1 MIKSSNKNF
10 KKIIFNCRL
19 CSCRSWSV
27 GCCSAAIPSSPS
39 TAPASATLTG
49 TLSLVIKWTSWRRQL
64 AYTLWFPP
72 CRRRTALGCLLS
84 RRPGTCIYSWKFYSS
99 LPTCRKLFFPDFL
112 PTERSMKRFVEMLS
126 SPLCTLNMFFLLLK
140 KIGFSHCIKR
150 AVWSSI
156 LPLKI
161 VHMFGETVFIVHHW
175 NIQLDVKVFL

>member
-10 KKIIFNCRL
+10 KKTIFNCRL

-84 RRPGTCIYSWKFYSS
+84 RRPGTCIYSWKFYIQLSAHVAEIVFPRFFSPNREESEEVRGNVVFPALYSQHVFSSSKKNRILSLYKASCLVKHFAIENCTHVRWNGVYCSS
-99 LPTCRKLFFPDFL
+99 LKYSVGC
-112 PTERSMKRFVEMLS
+112 
-126 SPLCTLNMFFLLLK
+126 
-140 KIGFSHCIKR
+140 
-150 AVWSSI
+150 
-156 LPLKI
+156 
-161 VHMFGETVFIVHHW
+161 
-175 NIQLDVKVFL
+175 